1 MERLSASLIQIGKH
15 IGMQTL
21 DDKIQDL
28 LTKKWISPEEA
39 CDKAIDKNRFA
50 KLLKTPPDGLQ

>member
-1 MERLSASLIQIGKH
+1 VASTQFLLASEHSRATFIYHLIGKMERLSASLIQIGKH

-28 LTKKWISPEEA
+28 LTKK
-39 CDKAIDKNRFA
+39 
-50 KLLKTPPDGLQ
+50 